1 MHEQVCTSPVIHF
14 KTFHWLIGLNLVR
27 KLFII
32 ITMGPTNKAHIMHV
46 VHIDKRPQE
55 PQRTSSWPS
64 AWPMSLTNPHSSPR
78 WILGTRPM
86 SHARNLLV
94 RKVPHRNPVREPR
107 PSRPPHCTRLI
118 ALSSVPLSLLSAY
131 PSLNDWTDFKRQQCS
146 KQYRP
151 TSSSHTL

>member
-1 MHEQVCTSPVIHF
+1 LACNVPSGWLAKSFGRPAQHGRVHERVCTSPVIHF
-14 KTFHWLIGLNLVR
+14 ITFHWLIGLNLVR

-32 ITMGPTNKAHIMHV
+32 ITMGPTNKAHMMHV
-46 VHIDKRPQE
+46 VLTDKRPQE
-55 PQRTSSWPS
+55 PQRTSS
-64 AWPMSLTNPHSSPR
+64 
-78 WILGTRPM
+78 RPM

-107 PSRPPHCTRLI
+107 PSRPSHYTRLI

-131 PSLNDWTDFKRQQCS
+131 PSLNDWTDFKRKQCS